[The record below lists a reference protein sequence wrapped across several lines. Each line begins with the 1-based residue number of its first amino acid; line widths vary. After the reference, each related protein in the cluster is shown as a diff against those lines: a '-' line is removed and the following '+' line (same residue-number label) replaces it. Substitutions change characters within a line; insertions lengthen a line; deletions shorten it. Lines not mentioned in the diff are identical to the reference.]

1 MPDAAIDLTP
11 VMEVAADGKSWEED
25 LAKFIELREAEQDT
39 IWTQADMAL
48 AMTAKYGRKTA
59 KMLANEVGLST
70 TYVRQLVATSKAF
83 PTEKRAQDMSF
94 SIHRTAAMTED
105 PDKWLVT
112 AIDKG
117 WSQRDLAQ
125 AIKDTKDKMSESEQ
139 ATAAAER
146 LEQAVRKYNEHF
158 QPISGRKAVL
168 SWVVEKRARPASTL
182 PTAEGVP
189 TAVSSSVS
197 EELLQQ
203 AADGPQETSDQR
215 PVLVGEMGRGKVRN
229 MMKPLVLVD
238 AEEDTPS
245 TEDDEP
251 AEDDE

>member
-11 VMEVAADGKSWEED
+11 VMEVAADGRSWEED

-83 PTEKRAQDMSF
+83 PTDKRAQDMSF

-105 PDKWLVT
+105 PDRWLVT

-125 AIKDTKDKMSESEQ
+125 AIKDTKDQMSESEQ

-168 SWVVEKRARPASTL
+168 SWVVEKRARL
-182 PTAEGVP
+182 PESAAEGP
-189 TAVSSSVS
+189 AEAIGELLPESSSEALPEAPS
-197 EELLQQ
+197 E
-203 AADGPQETSDQR
+203 
-215 PVLVGEMGRGKVRN
+215 PVVFAGTVGKGKVRQ
-229 MMKPLVLVD
+229 MVQPLVLVD

-245 TEDDEP
+245 TEDDEQ
-251 AEDDE
+251 AEEDE

>member
-11 VMEVAADGKSWEED
+11 VMEVAADGRSWEED

-83 PTEKRAQDMSF
+83 PADKRAQDMSF

-105 PDKWLVT
+105 PDRWLVT

-146 LEQAVRKYNEHF
+146 LEQAIRTYNEHF

-168 SWVVEKRARPASTL
+168 SWVVEKRVRLPESAVEGPAEEIGELL
-182 PTAEGVP
+182 PESPSETSPEA
-189 TAVSSSVS
+189 S
-197 EELLQQ
+197 EEHAL
-203 AADGPQETSDQR
+203 
-215 PVLVGEMGRGKVRN
+215 VLGTLGRGKVTR
-229 MMKPLVLVD
+229 MVQPLVLVD
-238 AEEDTPS
+238 AEEGTPS

-251 AEDDE
+251 AEEDE